1 MIFKFQHL
9 TPNHIDSTLSP
20 KNSVTQQNPLTIYL
34 SSLSFLSLWA
44 SITCNRRET
53 GIRSGNKPD
62 LLVGCYLWVC

>member
-9 TPNHIDSTLSP
+9 TPDRIGLHSIPKELS
-20 KNSVTQQNPLTIYL
+20 NQQNSLTIYL

-44 SITCNRRET
+44 SVTCNRRET

-62 LLVGCYLWVC
+62 L